1 MKRLSVLFLAVLLPV
16 ISFAQSNLANDFL
29 SDLDDSLSG
38 VSTSLYDIAS
48 AVIGLCAL
56 VSVGIAFWHQSKGD
70 QQAKDKFLTVAGSL
84 LIAAVLLYVISNVFL
99 K

>member
-29 SDLDDSLSG
+29 SDLDDGISG
-38 VSTSLYDIAS
+38 VSTLLFNIAS

-56 VSVGIAFWHQSKGD
+56 VSVGIAFWQQSKGD

-84 LIAAVLLYVISNVFL
+84 LIASLLLYVINNVFL